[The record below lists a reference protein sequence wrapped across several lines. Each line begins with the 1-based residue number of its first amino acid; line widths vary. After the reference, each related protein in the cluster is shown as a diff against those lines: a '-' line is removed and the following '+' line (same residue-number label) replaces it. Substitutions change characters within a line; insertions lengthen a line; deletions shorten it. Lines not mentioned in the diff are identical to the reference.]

1 MSFASC
7 QSYYITLIS
16 GQAPGNLH
24 PAQIKRDPK
33 KVALAQAI
41 LDAYQPKSAEEMND
55 ALKDLF
61 GPMFEAMLK
70 GELNHHLGYESN
82 DKSQKK
88 DDNRRNGYGKKQ
100 IKTTQGDIAINVPRD
115 RDGSFEPQLV
125 PKRKKDVSAIEN
137 KVLAMYA
144 RGMSQRDISSTI
156 EDIYGFSMS
165 HEMISD
171 ITDAIVPELEEWR
184 VRPLKKCYAFL
195 FVDCMYVTL
204 RSDYQSKECA
214 VYVILGYDLDGKKDI
229 LGLWLNESESKNY
242 WMQVF
247 DEIHSRGVED
257 VFFIS
262 MDGVSGLEAGAK
274 AIFPKVIV
282 QRCIVHLI
290 RNSIKYIPT
299 KEYKPYTQ
307 SLKKIY
313 GAVNLK
319 AANAAFEVV
328 CKEWEKYPGAVE
340 VWKRNYAHIEQLYDY
355 GQAVRRIMYTTN
367 AIEAINS
374 SFRKV
379 TKKGAFPNETALL
392 KLLYLRVMEL
402 EKKWQNGHI
411 ANWSLVL
418 NQLMVNEQ
426 FHDRISKYLNK

>member
-1 MSFASC
+1 MAK
-7 QSYYITLIS
+7 
-16 GQAPGNLH
+16 
-24 PAQIKRDPK
+24 IKRDPK
-33 KVALAQAI
+33 KIALAQAI

-319 AANAAFEVV
+319 AANAAFEVF

-340 VWKRNYAHIEQLYDY
+340 VWKRNYTHIEQLYDY